1 MGGSPWPTNIYFVL
15 GRTILDESKKV
26 VASKISLKKLVLDN
40 LKSSKKLFV
49 N

>member
-40 LKSSKKLFV
+40 LKKAQKSFL
-49 N
+49 